1 MRMRS
6 INWLVLLVIIS
17 SISFVGC
24 SKNKDL
30 QRVSREQAATIQSL
44 NAEIQRLNDELD
56 AAMRARE
63 ELYQAQAELE
73 KQLKQELADG
83 DMTVAMEHRGLVL
96 TMLSSV
102 LFDSGKAELKDS
114 ALEALNKVSDVLDE
128 KVKSHVVY
136 VEGHTDN
143 VPIAHSGWRSNWE
156 LSTARATQV
165 IHHLID
171 KKGISAERLAA
182 VGYGEFHPVESNET
196 SAGRQK
202 NRRVEIVISPKKSF
216 KDA

>member
-6 INWLVLLVIIS
+6 INWVLLLVIIS
-17 SISFVGC
+17 SVSFVGC

-30 QRVSREQAATIQSL
+30 QRISREQAATIQSL
-44 NAEIQRLNDELD
+44 NAEVQRLNDELD

-73 KQLKQELADG
+73 KQLKKELADG
-83 DMTVAMEHRGLVL
+83 DMSVTMEHRGLVL

-114 ALEALNKVSDVLDE
+114 SLEALNKVSDVLDE

-171 KKGISAERLAA
+171 KKGIAAERLAA